1 MCIHLCVL
9 VRIPQRAKTPPTGIR
24 YPKWCQCS
32 PCEWCCISA
41 SLCRERNVNGSIREI
56 AGKSRCL
63 SMAGRASPSQKN
75 SKRRRGRRAPSL
87 RSHAGS
93 GFAVRTPFLRGAPS
107 IPRAL
112 NDEAGPQARKD
123 ARVHAPRRPGSSRC
137 SLCAKLQAKPTETV
151 RPGTPGRV
159 RSDERNTIRWTRNVA
174 SAEEH
179 RASLAAAACRA
190 STILGA
196 QRPFSCTT
204 AARAIAQAAVLG
216 GP

>member
-1 MCIHLCVL
+1 MVLHLCKPL
-9 VRIPQRAKTPPTGIR
+9 PRAKRQRINP
-24 YPKWCQCS
+24 
-32 PCEWCCISA
+32 
-41 SLCRERNVNGSIREI
+41 RNLRQKSMFVDG
-56 AGKSRCL
+56 GKSE
-63 SMAGRASPSQKN
+63 SFPKKN
-75 SKRRRGRRAPSL
+75 SERRRGRRAPSL

-179 RASLAAAACRA
+179 RASLTAAACRA